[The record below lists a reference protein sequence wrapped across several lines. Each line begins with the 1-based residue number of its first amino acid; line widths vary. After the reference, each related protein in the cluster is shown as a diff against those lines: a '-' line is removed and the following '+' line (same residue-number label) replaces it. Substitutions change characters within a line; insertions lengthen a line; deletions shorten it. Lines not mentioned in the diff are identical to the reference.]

1 MRVIST
7 FEFRNKLAE
16 YLDEIYKNDSSLV
29 VSRFGK
35 PLVKIVPYK
44 KEKIDNFDK
53 FFGFMGNDISGIDF
67 ENRVRRN
74 NKEKERT
81 NLLRN
86 GKYPR

>member
-16 YLDEIYKNDSSLV
+16 YLDEISRSDTPLI

-35 PLVKIVPYK
+35 PLVKIIAY
-44 KEKIDNFDK
+44 KEKKDDFDR
-53 FFGFMGNDISGIDF
+53 FFGFMGSDITGIEF
-67 ENRVRRN
+67 ENKIRRN
-74 NKEKERT
+74 KKEKE
-81 NLLRN
+81 LVKALRN

>member
-16 YLDEIYKNDSSLV
+16 YLDEIYKTDSPMV

-44 KEKIDNFDK
+44 KEKIDSFDK
-53 FFGFMGNDISGIDF
+53 YFGFMGNDISGTEF
-67 ENRVRRN
+67 ENKVRRN
-74 NKEKERT
+74 KKEKERT
-81 NLLRN
+81 ILLRN